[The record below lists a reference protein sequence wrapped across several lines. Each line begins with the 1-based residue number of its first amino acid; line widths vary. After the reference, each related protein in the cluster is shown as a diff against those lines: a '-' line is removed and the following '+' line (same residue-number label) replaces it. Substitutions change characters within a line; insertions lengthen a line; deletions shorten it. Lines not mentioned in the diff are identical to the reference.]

1 MNVGPP
7 ALEVDSVHD
16 HLERWARL
24 WKVPELAREIDV
36 RFDRCLRTSLG
47 SCSPARRAIRLHPD
61 LKAAP
66 PDLLLEVLCHEFAH
80 IATTVLHGG
89 SQQPHGQ
96 EWAKLVRAAG
106 YEPRV
111 RLAAPLAS
119 QLDTPDAR
127 LDTDTASGRPDD
139 RAILYEHSCPVCH
152 YSRIARRH
160 VPSWRCPECSR
171 AGEEAPLVVRTRPAS
186 PR

>member
-1 MNVGPP
+1 MAPFDFVR
-7 ALEVDSVHD
+7 D
-16 HLERWARL
+16 HLARWARL
-24 WKVPELAREIDV
+24 WETPALADRTDI
-36 RFDRCLRTSLG
+36 RFDPRLKMSLG
-47 SCSPARRAIRLHPD
+47 SCSPTRRAIRLHPD
-61 LKAAP
+61 LKAGSP
-66 PDLLLEVLCHEFAH
+66 ELLLEVLCHEFAH
-80 IATTVLHGG
+80 IAARALHGG
-89 SQQPHGQ
+89 SERPHGR
-96 EWAKLVRAAG
+96 EWARLVRAAG